1 MYKSKV
7 ISWLNNPET
16 KTLEVPPNEVD
27 SKASAMF
34 VTVAAVHWSVKE
46 TLLTITP
53 GLERYV
59 EVAMG

>member
-1 MYKSKV
+1 M
-7 ISWLNNPET
+7 L
-16 KTLEVPPNEVD
+16 
-27 SKASAMF
+27 

>member
-1 MYKSKV
+1 
-7 ISWLNNPET
+7 
-16 KTLEVPPNEVD
+16 
-27 SKASAMF
+27 

-59 EVAMG
+59 EVAMRFNPSLCVL

>member
-7 ISWLNNPET
+7 ISWLNKPET
-16 KTLEVPPNEVD
+16 NTRLVLPKAVD
-27 SKASAMF
+27 SRASAML
-34 VTVAAVHWSVKE
+34 VTVALVHWSVNE

>member
-1 MYKSKV
+1 M
-7 ISWLNNPET
+7 L
-16 KTLEVPPNEVD
+16 
-27 SKASAMF
+27 
-34 VTVAAVHWSVKE
+34 VTVALVHWSVNE